1 MQWEI
6 EDKRA
11 TKLKLLRE
19 WYKGNGEELYKQYT
33 IYVVIYNKDTKT
45 YSSKNINK
53 YSYLQKGI
61 EDLIN
66 IVDKTIHE
74 TDEN

>member
-53 YSYLQKGI
+53 YSYL
-61 EDLIN
+61 
-66 IVDKTIHE
+66 
-74 TDEN
+74 